1 MSKVIHVKTC
11 YDCPHLRLTP
21 FSRGGFEC
29 RQNTI
34 SKLIVTSVEANDWK
48 DAGFVIPHWCPLDDA
63 TPAKPTTSEATR
75 VAAKCC
81 AIILSIDSNR
91 GNEKQAAEAIAND
104 FGIDMTKLLEGG
116 YHV

>member
-1 MSKVIHVKTC
+1 MSKVIPVKTC
-11 YDCPHLRLTP
+11 YDCPYLRLTP

-34 SKLIVTSVEANDWK
+34 SKLIVTQIDAEQWK
-48 DAGFVIPHWCPLDDA
+48 KDNYVIPDWCPLDDA
-63 TPAKPTTSEATR
+63 VPKEPATPETTQ

-81 AIILSIDSNR
+81 AIILSVDSNR
-91 GNEKQAAEAIAND
+91 GNEKPAAKAIAD
-104 FGIDMTKLLEGG
+104 EFGIDLHNIEQGG